1 MGEMSILASVR
12 LFSGVWM
19 HSELNDNTDKSYYD
33 WQWSALDVE
42 RKDTHLFFL
51 LSISFLLALMAIT
64 SMVIFICFYDRP

>member
-19 HSELNDNTDKSYYD
+19 HSKFDNNTDKSYYD

-42 RKDTHLFFL
+42 RKDTHLLFL

-64 SMVIFICFYDRP
+64 LMVIVF